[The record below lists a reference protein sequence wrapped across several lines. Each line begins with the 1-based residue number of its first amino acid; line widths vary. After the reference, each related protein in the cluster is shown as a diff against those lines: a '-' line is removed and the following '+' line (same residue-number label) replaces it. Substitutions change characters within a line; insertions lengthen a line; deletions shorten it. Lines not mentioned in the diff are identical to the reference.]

1 MARRR
6 RPTRAERRRA
16 EREAANRLARER
28 GAAAAGDVPVRLRI
42 ARHQAQL
49 DRLEHDGVLTSE
61 QARAG
66 HRLCRDHQAGGALTR
81 LRMPLY
87 QPGARPP
94 KKHIAPAADSPYAL
108 AARARF
114 EAALQAAGEYAP
126 VLVHTCLCDLPP
138 AAWRPGIGANGH
150 GAPVEQLRA
159 GLDALVQHY
168 AGCRPWISEPAPAP
182 RASEAVQAAV

>member
-28 GAAAAGDVPVRLRI
+28 GAAAAGDVPVSLRI
-42 ARHQAQL
+42 ARHQHQL
-49 DRLEHDGVLTSE
+49 DRLEQDGVLTGE

-66 HRLCRDHQAGGALTR
+66 HRLYRDYQGGGAVTR

-94 KKHIAPAADSPYAL
+94 KRHRVLSLDSPGTL

-114 EAALQAAGEYAP
+114 EAALRAAGAHAP
-126 VLVHTCLCDLPP
+126 ILVHTCLCDLPP
-138 AAWRPGIGANGH
+138 TAWQPALGANGPGH
-150 GAPVEQLRA
+150 PIEQLSE
-159 GLDALVQHY
+159 GLTLLAKHY
-168 AGCRPWISEPAPAP
+168 AEARISVPAPAP
-182 RASEAVQAAV
+182 TAEAAAAIVG